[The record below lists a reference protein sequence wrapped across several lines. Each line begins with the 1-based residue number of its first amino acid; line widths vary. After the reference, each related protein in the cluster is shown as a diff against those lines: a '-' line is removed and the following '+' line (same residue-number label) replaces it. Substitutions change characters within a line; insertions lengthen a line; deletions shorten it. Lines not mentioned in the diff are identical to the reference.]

1 MRQESPMAKSA
12 RNWRGTSDLTPS
24 IRPIG
29 PSHAISTSYSRGTG
43 GPLSCKTATRISN
56 PDTIAIRTGVPEGNA
71 VIREPDSRNRIG
83 PNRCF
88 YPMQYDSVN
97 ADATTIFFLFFFL
110 FSPLRSHISSRATT
124 IAIFKRSSNFP
135 LFFQTKSA
143 N

>member
-29 PSHAISTSYSRGTG
+29 ASHAISTSYSRGTG

-56 PDTIAIRTGVPEGNA
+56 PDTIAIRTGVPEGSA

-83 PNRCF
+83 PNRCV
-88 YPMQYDSVN
+88 YPIQYDSVN
-97 ADATTIFFLFFFL
+97 ADATTIFFLCFFSL
-110 FSPLRSHISSRATT
+110 FIVSFSHL
-124 IAIFKRSSNFP
+124 FP
-135 LFFQTKSA
+135 CDNNCDFQA
-143 N
+143 VH